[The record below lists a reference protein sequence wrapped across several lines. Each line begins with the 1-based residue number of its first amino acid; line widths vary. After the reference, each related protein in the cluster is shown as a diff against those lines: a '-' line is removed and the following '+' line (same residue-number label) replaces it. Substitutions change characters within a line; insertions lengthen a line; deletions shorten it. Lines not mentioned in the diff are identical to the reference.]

1 MAKDKINQ
9 LLDVIYEIEGL
20 AELAFKR
27 DPAPSGVINLIKEK
41 TATLQEIVY
50 SLNPNEKVELQSSLA
65 EQIAQADDSVINND
79 DDDFTYSYDD
89 EEPTDATDPDIEVEI
104 LTEDEPENQDIT
116 DDTEES
122 TATEPQAAEDE
133 AIEEEDTED
142 NAAEVDIVED
152 DEVEDDSE
160 TATEISGAKD
170 IRKLFSIN
178 DKFRFRRELF
188 SNNISD
194 FNVSLDLVT
203 VMRRYDEAEDY
214 FYNDL
219 QWDRDNEDVIEFMN
233 KIQEYFNR

>member
-1 MAKDKINQ
+1 MAKDKINR

-27 DPAPSGVINLIKEK
+27 DPAPSGIVNLLKEK
-41 TATLQEIVY
+41 SATLQEIVNT
-50 SLNPNEKVELQSSLA
+50 LNPNEKEEIQSTLA
-65 EQIAQADDSVINND
+65 AQLDKEEDEATTIDSDDEATSIDSDDEDVI
-79 DDDFTYSYDD
+79 YSYDD
-89 EEPTDATDPDIEVEI
+89 EDADSDIQVEI
-104 LTEDEPENQDIT
+104 LTE
-116 DDTEES
+116 
-122 TATEPQAAEDE
+122 EDE
-133 AIEEEDTED
+133 ETSVVVPPV
-142 NAAEVDIVED
+142 NPKVNVDVTVD
-152 DEVEDDSE
+152 DVEVEE
-160 TATEISGAKD
+160 LEAPEEPTSGKRYE

>member
-178 DKFRFRRELF
+178 DKFRFKRELF
-188 SNNISD
+188 SNRSND
-194 FNVSLDLVT
+194 FNDSLDLVT
-203 VMRRYDEAEDY
+203 AMHSYAEAEEY
-214 FYNDL
+214 FYDDL
-219 QWDRDNEDVIEFMN
+219 QWEPDNEDVIEFMN